1 MLMRALIVLFSTLLA
16 VGCSNPRTID
26 SLTPTSPSSQ
36 PAHRTASQ
44 LNAAPTPIEDGRE
57 IFLAN
62 CVGCHGKNADGDTPA
77 GRNWHVPDLRS
88 PQVQSLADPVLRQIL
103 REGKGKMPAWGGL
116 LSQTDMDHVLAYVR
130 SLKRP

>member
-1 MLMRALIVLFSTLLA
+1 MRALIVLFLTLLA

-26 SLTPTSPSSQ
+26 SLTPASPSSQ
-36 PAHRTASQ
+36 PARTATQ
-44 LNAAPTPIEDGRE
+44 LNPVSTPVEDGRE
-57 IFLAN
+57 IFQTN

-88 PQVQSLADPVLRQIL
+88 TQVQSLGDPALRQIL